1 MPAGHK
7 REPVYALGEAT
18 LAPGLRVY
26 FRWHIEGK
34 EHVPATGPA
43 LVASNHISY
52 LDGLSVAYAVHRCG
66 RRPRFLTK
74 SSLFKVP
81 VIGAALKGLGQ
92 IPVYRGTRD
101 APQSLRHAAEGLRNG
116 EAVVVFPEGTTTTT
130 PDLALGKP
138 KTGTARLA
146 LAAGQDIIPAA
157 TWGGQWIWTKHLGVH
172 LKPRQDVWI
181 RFGPPISIAPWAGRE
196 DDREAWREISDLLM
210 ARIKEMLDEL
220 RLVKPWAPQE
230 PTRPKFI
237 AEQKAKQEAFAKAR
251 VEARAQM
258 DAAKA
263 KAREAEEAN
272 GANRAAGT
280 KAADA
285 SPQPAE
291 PQAAGTAATPDPAG
305 ES

>member
-1 MPAGHK
+1 MPAARP
-7 REPVYALGEAT
+7 REPVYALGEVT

-26 FRWHIEGK
+26 FRWHLEGM
-34 EHVPATGPA
+34 EHVPRTGPA

-52 LDGLSVAYAVHRCG
+52 LDGLSVAYAVHRGG

-81 VIGAALKGLGQ
+81 VIGAALHGLGQ
-92 IPVYRGTRD
+92 IPVVRGTRD
-101 APQSLRHAAEGLRNG
+101 APQSLQHAEVALRNG

-146 LAAGQDIIPAA
+146 LNTGQDIIPCA

-172 LKPRQDVWI
+172 LRPRQDVWV
-181 RFGPPISIAPWAGRE
+181 RFGPPISVAPWKGRE
-196 DDREAWREISDLLM
+196 DDRAAWHEVSDVLM
-210 ARIKEMLDEL
+210 ARIAAMLDEL
-220 RLVKPWAPQE
+220 RALKPWTAQA

-237 AEQKAKQEAFAKAR
+237 AEQ
-251 VEARAQM
+251 
-258 DAAKA
+258 AAKA
-263 KAREAEEAN
+263 AAAAAEVSRTE
-272 GANRAAGT
+272 
-280 KAADA
+280 
-285 SPQPAE
+285 PEPA
-291 PQAAGTAATPDPAG
+291 PADPAG

>member
-1 MPAGHK
+1 MPAARP
-7 REPVYALGEAT
+7 REPVYALGEVT

-26 FRWHIEGK
+26 FRWHLEGM
-34 EHVPATGPA
+34 EHVPRTGPA

-52 LDGLSVAYAVHRCG
+52 LDGLSVAYAVHRGG

-81 VIGAALKGLGQ
+81 VIGAALHGLGQ
-92 IPVYRGTRD
+92 IPVVRGTRD
-101 APQSLRHAAEGLRNG
+101 APQSLQHAEVALRNG

-146 LAAGQDIIPAA
+146 LNTGQDIIPCA

-172 LKPRQDVWI
+172 LRPRQDVWV
-181 RFGPPISIAPWAGRE
+181 RFGPPISVAPWKGRE
-196 DDREAWREISDLLM
+196 DDRAAWHEVSDVLM
-210 ARIKEMLDEL
+210 ARIAAMLDEL
-220 RLVKPWAPQE
+220 RALKAWTAQA

-237 AEQKAKQEAFAKAR
+237 AEQ
-251 VEARAQM
+251 
-258 DAAKA
+258 AAKA
-263 KAREAEEAN
+263 AAAAAEASRTEPE
-272 GANRAAGT
+272 
-280 KAADA
+280 
-285 SPQPAE
+285 PA
-291 PQAAGTAATPDPAG
+291 PADPAG